1 MYQTILFDLDG
12 TLTDSGQGIL
22 NSVAY
27 ALEKMGIEEPD
38 TANLN
43 RFIGPPLYESF
54 SRFYQLSPED
64 TQSAVDAFRVC
75 FKEKGMFE
83 NQLYPGIIPL
93 LEELRTAGKTL
104 VIATSKPEIFAKQI
118 LEHFGIAHYFDVIA
132 GASLDSSR
140 ISKADVIGY
149 AINQLEAFPKH
160 AVMIGDREHD
170 IEGARMHQLPAIG
183 VLYGY
188 GNKQEFEKAGATMIV
203 ETVQDLKRVLL
214 TTE

>member
-64 TQSAVDAFRVC
+64 TQSAVDAFRVY

-170 IEGARMHQLPAIG
+170 VEGARMHQLPAIG

-188 GNKQEFEKAGATMIV
+188 GSKQEFEKAGATMIV
-203 ETVQDLKRVLL
+203 ETVQDLKKVLL

>member
-64 TQSAVDAFRVC
+64 TQSAVDAFRVY

-118 LEHFGIAHYFDVIA
+118 LEHFGISHYFDVIA

-170 IEGARMHQLPAIG
+170 IEGARRHQLPAIG

-188 GNKQEFEKAGATMIV
+188 GSKQEFEKAGATMIV

>member
-64 TQSAVDAFRVC
+64 TQSAVDAFRVY

-188 GNKQEFEKAGATMIV
+188 GNKQEFEKAEATMIV
-203 ETVQDLKRVLL
+203 ETVQDLKKVLL

>member
-1 MYQTILFDLDG
+1 MYQTILFDIDG

-54 SRFYQLSPED
+54 SRFYQLNPED
-64 TQSAVDAFRVC
+64 TQSAVDTFRVY

-149 AINQLEAFPKH
+149 AINQLEAFPNN

-188 GNKQEFEKAGATMIV
+188 GSKQEFEKAGATMIV

>member
-64 TQSAVDAFRVC
+64 TQSAVDAFRVY

-203 ETVQDLKRVLL
+203 ETVQDLKKVLL

>member
-64 TQSAVDAFRVC
+64 TQSAVDAFRVY

-140 ISKADVIGY
+140 ISKVDVIGY
-149 AINQLEAFPKH
+149 AINQLEAFPKQ

-203 ETVQDLKRVLL
+203 ETVQDLKKVLL

>member
-54 SRFYQLSPED
+54 SRFYQLNPED
-64 TQSAVDAFRVC
+64 TQSAVDAFRVY

-93 LEELRTAGKTL
+93 LEELRTAGKTV

>member
-1 MYQTILFDLDG
+1 MYQTILCDLDG

-27 ALEKMGIEEPD
+27 ALEKMGIEELD

-64 TQSAVDAFRVC
+64 TQSAVDAFRVY

-170 IEGARMHQLPAIG
+170 MEGARMHQLPAIG

-188 GNKQEFEKAGATMIV
+188 GSKQEFEKAGATMIV
-203 ETVQDLKRVLL
+203 ETVQDLKKVLL

>member
-64 TQSAVDAFRVC
+64 TQSAVDAFRVY

-118 LEHFGIAHYFDVIA
+118 LEHFGISHYFDVIA

-188 GNKQEFEKAGATMIV
+188 GSKQEFEKAGATMIV

>member
-43 RFIGPPLYESF
+43 RFFGPPLYESF
-54 SRFYQLSPED
+54 SRFYQLNPED
-64 TQSAVDAFRVC
+64 TQSAVDAFRVY

>member
-38 TANLN
+38 AANLN

-64 TQSAVDAFRVC
+64 TQSAVDAFRVY

-188 GNKQEFEKAGATMIV
+188 GSKQEFEKAGATMIV
-203 ETVQDLKRVLL
+203 ETVQDLKKVLL

>member
-38 TANLN
+38 TANSN

-64 TQSAVDAFRVC
+64 TQSAVDAFRVY

-118 LEHFGIAHYFDVIA
+118 LEHFGISHYFDVIA

-149 AINQLEAFPKH
+149 AINQLEAFPNN

>member
-22 NSVAY
+22 NSVTY

-64 TQSAVDAFRVC
+64 TQSAVDAFRVY

-188 GNKQEFEKAGATMIV
+188 GSKQEFEKAGATMIV

>member
-64 TQSAVDAFRVC
+64 TQSAVDAFRVY

-83 NQLYPGIIPL
+83 NQLYPGIFPL

-118 LEHFGIAHYFDVIA
+118 LEHFGIAHYFDIIA

-188 GNKQEFEKAGATMIV
+188 GSKQEFEKAGATMIV

>member
-64 TQSAVDAFRVC
+64 TQSAVDAFRIY

-203 ETVQDLKRVLL
+203 ETVQDAKRVLL

>member
-38 TANLN
+38 AANLN

-64 TQSAVDAFRVC
+64 TQSAVDTFRVY

-93 LEELRTAGKTL
+93 LEELRTVGKTL

-170 IEGARMHQLPAIG
+170 IEGARRHQLPAIG

-188 GNKQEFEKAGATMIV
+188 GSKQEFEKAGATMIV

>member
-64 TQSAVDAFRVC
+64 TQSAVDAFRVY

-140 ISKADVIGY
+140 ISKADVIGH

-188 GNKQEFEKAGATMIV
+188 GSKQEFEKAGATMIV
-203 ETVQDLKRVLL
+203 ETVQDLKKVLL

>member
-64 TQSAVDAFRVC
+64 TQSAVDAFRVY

-188 GNKQEFEKAGATMIV
+188 GSKQEFEKAGATMIV
-203 ETVQDLKRVLL
+203 ETIQDLKKVLL

>member
-38 TANLN
+38 AANLN

-54 SRFYQLSPED
+54 SKFYQLSPED
-64 TQSAVDAFRVC
+64 TQVAVDAFRVY

-83 NQLYPGIIPL
+83 NQLYPGIVPL
-93 LEELRTAGKTL
+93 LEELKAAGKTL

-140 ISKADVIGY
+140 ISKADVIAY
-149 AINQLEAFPKH
+149 AINQLETFPKT

-170 IEGARMHQLPAIG
+170 IEGARVNQLPSIG

-188 GNKQEFEKAGATMIV
+188 GNKQEFEEAGATMIV
-203 ETVQDLKRVLL
+203 ETVQDLKRILL

>member
-64 TQSAVDAFRVC
+64 TQSAVDAFRVY

-149 AINQLEAFPKH
+149 AINQLEAFPNN

>member
-54 SRFYQLSPED
+54 SRFCQLSPED
-64 TQSAVDAFRVC
+64 TQSAVDAFRVY

-104 VIATSKPEIFAKQI
+104 IIATSKPEIFAKQI

-188 GNKQEFEKAGATMIV
+188 GSKQEFEKAGATMIV
-203 ETVQDLKRVLL
+203 ETVQDLKKVLL

>member
-54 SRFYQLSPED
+54 SRFYQLNPED
-64 TQSAVDAFRVC
+64 TQSAVDTFRVY

-118 LEHFGIAHYFDVIA
+118 LEHFGIAHYFDIIA

-188 GNKQEFEKAGATMIV
+188 GNKQEFEKAGATMII

>member
-54 SRFYQLSPED
+54 SRFYQLNPED
-64 TQSAVDAFRVC
+64 TQSAVDAFRVY

-83 NQLYPGIIPL
+83 NQLYPGIFPL

-149 AINQLEAFPKH
+149 AINQLEAFPNN

-170 IEGARMHQLPAIG
+170 IEGARRNQLPAIG

>member
-54 SRFYQLSPED
+54 SRFYQLNPED
-64 TQSAVDAFRVC
+64 TQSAVDAFRVY

-149 AINQLEAFPKH
+149 AINQLEAFPNN

-170 IEGARMHQLPAIG
+170 IEGARRHQLPAIG

>member
-64 TQSAVDAFRVC
+64 TQSAVDAFRVY

-118 LEHFGIAHYFDVIA
+118 LEHFGISHYFDVIA

>member
-64 TQSAVDAFRVC
+64 TQSAVDAYRVY

-149 AINQLEAFPKH
+149 AINQLEAFPNN

>member
-54 SRFYQLSPED
+54 SRFYQLNPED
-64 TQSAVDAFRVC
+64 TQSAVDAFRVY

-170 IEGARMHQLPAIG
+170 IEGARMQQLPAIG

>member
-27 ALEKMGIEEPD
+27 ILEKMGIEEPD

-54 SRFYQLSPED
+54 SRFYQLNPED
-64 TQSAVDAFRVC
+64 TQSAVDTFRVY

-118 LEHFGIAHYFDVIA
+118 LEHFGIAHYFDIIA

>member
-43 RFIGPPLYESF
+43 QFIGPPLYESF

-64 TQSAVDAFRVC
+64 TQSAVDAFRVY

-83 NQLYPGIIPL
+83 NQLYPGTIPL

-104 VIATSKPEIFAKQI
+104 IIATSKPEIFAKQI

-149 AINQLEAFPKH
+149 AINQLEAFPKQ

-203 ETVQDLKRVLL
+203 ETVQDLKKVLL

>member
-64 TQSAVDAFRVC
+64 TQSAVDAFRVY

-118 LEHFGIAHYFDVIA
+118 LEHFGISHYFDVIA

-140 ISKADVIGY
+140 ISKADVICY
-149 AINQLEAFPKH
+149 AINQLKAFPNH

>member
-64 TQSAVDAFRVC
+64 TQSAVDAFRVY

-118 LEHFGIAHYFDVIA
+118 LEHFGIAHYLDVIA

-188 GNKQEFEKAGATMIV
+188 GSKQEFEKAGATMIV
-203 ETVQDLKRVLL
+203 ETVQDLKKVLL

>member
-64 TQSAVDAFRVC
+64 TQSAVDAFRVY

-170 IEGARMHQLPAIG
+170 IEGARRHQLPAIG

-188 GNKQEFEKAGATMIV
+188 GSKQEFEKAGATMIV
-203 ETVQDLKRVLL
+203 ETVQDLKKVLL

>member
-64 TQSAVDAFRVC
+64 TQSAVDAFRVY

-118 LEHFGIAHYFDVIA
+118 LEHFGISHYFDVIA

-188 GNKQEFEKAGATMIV
+188 GNKQEFEKAGAAMIV

>member
-54 SRFYQLSPED
+54 SRFYQLNPED
-64 TQSAVDAFRVC
+64 TQSAVDTFRVY

-118 LEHFGIAHYFDVIA
+118 LEHFGIAHYFDIIA